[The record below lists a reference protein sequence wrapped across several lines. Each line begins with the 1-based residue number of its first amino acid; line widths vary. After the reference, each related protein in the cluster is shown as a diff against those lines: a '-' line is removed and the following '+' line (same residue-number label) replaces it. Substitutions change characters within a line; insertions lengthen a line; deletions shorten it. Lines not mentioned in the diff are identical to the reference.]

1 VNKYANNVVEHPAFL
16 QDSIILEHYGL
27 NELHLPTVQ
36 HYRDAFAALQPNHPW
51 NGLELKEFL
60 YKIGGWGKIRDTN
73 TEGLTVAGLLMFSEE
88 RIIMEVIPRYFLE
101 YRENNKKNGWSTR
114 LTSQDGTWS
123 GNIYDFYRT
132 VQEYLPNG
140 KSNMA
145 LAMKEAFVNM
155 LVHSDYKGDG
165 GVVVEKEKNVFSF
178 ANPGVMLVSIEQTL
192 EGGISS
198 LRNPNLF
205 KMFRLLD
212 LCKRAGYGVK
222 NMHDAWKKEEIPAP
236 VFLQDNELEQM
247 IVTIHVPDSLL
258 ERKKKVINSVN
269 KKDNSM
275 NKSVNNIDKEVESY
289 NKSGNSVIN
298 IDNSYNN
305 GINSFNNG
313 GNYYSKGVYSYNND
327 GNSMNNDVDS
337 FYKEENTPV
346 IEPLPIIEDIETEL
360 WNIAEL
366 ARKKKRL
373 SPAIMEEIIVK
384 LCKKKPLRLKE
395 LADLLERTPDG
406 LRNNY
411 LAKIL
416 AKGVLQLKYPDQPN
430 HPKQAY
436 MSAE

>member
-1 VNKYANNVVEHPAFL
+1 VNKYANNVVEYPSFL

-27 NELHLPTVQ
+27 NELHLPSIQ
-36 HYRDAFAALQPNHPW
+36 HYRDCFTALNPTHPW

-73 TEGLTVAGLLMFSEE
+73 KEGLTVAGLLMFSEE
-88 RIIMEVIPRYFLE
+88 RIITEVIPRYFLE
-101 YRENNKKNGWSTR
+101 YREIGKKNSWSYR

-123 GNIYDFYRT
+123 GNMYDFYQT
-132 VQEYLPNG
+132 VQKQLPIG
-140 KSNMA
+140 KANVFMA
-145 LAMKEAFVNM
+145 MQETFMNM

-165 GVVVEKEKNVFSF
+165 GLVMEREKNVFQFS
-178 ANPGVMLVSIEQTL
+178 NPGLMQVSIEQAI

-198 LRNPNLF
+198 LRNPNIF

-222 NMHDAWKKEEIPAP
+222 NVHDAWKKEEITAP
-236 VFLQDNELEQM
+236 EFVQDNDLGRTS
-247 IVTIHVPDSLL
+247 VTLHIPAVLF
-258 ERKKKVINSVN
+258 ERKKKATNSINKKLESVNKGEKKVDVIDNSDNKNNNSLNKEGNSVN
-269 KKDNSM
+269 KLINSM
-275 NKSVNNIDKEVESY
+275 NKEFKSYINGGDSY
-289 NKSGNSVIN
+289 NKAFNSL
-298 IDNSYNN
+298 
-305 GINSFNNG
+305 
-313 GNYYSKGVYSYNND
+313 
-327 GNSMNNDVDS
+327 
-337 FYKEENTPV
+337 YKEEEKPV
-346 IEPLPIIEDIETEL
+346 TEQLVLMDEKVEIETQLRE
-360 WNIAEL
+360 IAAL

-373 SPAIMEEIIVK
+373 SPAVMEGIIIK

-416 AKGVLQLKYPDQPN
+416 AKGILRLKYPDQPN

-436 MSAE
+436 MYVE